1 MKRKQYHTVKAHLVR
16 NVQSVHICR
25 QPHVR
30 LLVPVRPDERVYLRH
45 LDIVHPL
52 DRLLDLVLGRP
63 HVTHKNKGVVLLN
76 LLHGGFRVQGELED
90 GEDICAAGLARG
102 RSARVFRLAGETEG
116 LGPVEVDVRPRL
128 SRGLA
133 LHALDD
139 GLLGSGGFRRCRG
152 SG

>member
-1 MKRKQYHTVKAHLVR
+1 MRRERSHAMKVHLVC
-16 NVQSVHICR
+16 NVQSIHIRC

-30 LLVPVRPDERVYLRH
+30 LLVPVRPDERVDLRH

-63 HVTHKNKGVVLLN
+63 HVAHENKGVVLFN
-76 LLHGGFRVQGELED
+76 LLHGGFRVQGELEN
-90 GEDICAAGLARG
+90 GEDIRAAGLAG
-102 RSARVFRLAGETEG
+102 GGSARIFGLAGETEG

-133 LHALDD
+133 LDALDD
-139 GLLGSGGFRRCRG
+139 GLLGSGGFRRCWG